1 MTCPVQRA
9 RKLLLGI
16 GLAGI
21 ADASRGQEELRL
33 DPQELG
39 DPPALLVALA
49 FAERCL
55 DGLERITH
63 LAACGPALREPAAL
77 ASSASCTWPTPDKR
91 CASVRSSTG

>member
-1 MTCPVQRA
+1 MTCPMQRA
-9 RKLLLGI
+9 LKLLLGI

-49 FAERCL
+49 FAERFL
-55 DGLERITH
+55 DRLECIIH
-63 LAACGPALREPAAL
+63 LADSGQALRERAEKHRIIWHEDRLPGVFPARAGQH
-77 ASSASCTWPTPDKR
+77 R
-91 CASVRSSTG
+91 